1 MESLPAVVVKLDLL
15 GKVLGNDFAYVR
27 RDFRLELIL
36 VGELVELSG
45 LVDLDRSGKVPRNE
59 PLQNL
64 EGLAPVLENADDRE
78 VLVDVLKR
86 EVILILLSLIFRPQS
101 EFIQPVAPQTGIFLA
116 FRVISSRC
124 TSF

>member
-15 GKVLGNDFAYVR
+15 GEVPGNDFAGVS

-59 PLQNL
+59 PLQDL

-86 EVILILLSLIFRPQS
+86 EVIFILLSLIFSTP
-101 EFIQPVAPQTGIFLA
+101 I
-116 FRVISSRC
+116 
-124 TSF
+124 